1 MTSMTVE
8 ELRKAR
14 AESSN
19 AAYIAFI
26 NHISLD
32 KLGLFCFFEG
42 KDSPYYISRVK
53 SVFKGNYYPINCTGK
68 SKVLKVY
75 ELINNHREY
84 DVYKKGFFIDRDFD
98 PSVSNEAI
106 YETPCYS
113 IENLY
118 TTKLTFSEI
127 LKSELGFLETD
138 EDFER
143 CISVYESLQ
152 KDFHEAA
159 TLFNAWYAC
168 LIHIRHTTGRQTGI
182 SLEGSLPKEFF
193 TISLESIS
201 SNYDISAIKTKF
213 PNATEVENESIERKI
228 VEFST
233 QNKGQI
239 FRGKF
244 EIDFMLKI
252 LFALIEDSKTSKRYI
267 SKPIKYNINHNQ
279 AISQFSQYAETPD
292 VLMDYIRKIAA

>member
-8 ELRKAR
+8 ELRKAG

-53 SVFKGNYYPINCTGK
+53 SVFKGNYYPINCSGK

-84 DVYKKGFFIDRDFD
+84 DAYKKGFFIDRDFD

-143 CISVYESLQ
+143 CTSVYENLQ
-152 KDFHEAA
+152 RDFHEAV

-168 LIHIRHTTGRQTGI
+168 LIHIRHTIGQQTGVVLADSI
-182 SLEGSLPKEFF
+182 PKEFVS
-193 TISLESIS
+193 ISLIGIS
-201 SNYDISAIKTKF
+201 NTYDISAIRAKF
-213 PNATEVENESIERKI
+213 PDATEVDNTHIESKLS
-228 VEFST
+228 EFST

-244 EIDFMLKI
+244 EMDFMLKI

-267 SKPIKYNINHNQ
+267 SKPLKYNINHNQ